1 MLRSDVEFLI
11 FPSST
16 NEGSLT
22 ITLPYLPFA
31 DTVYFTVWGNVF
43 DMFFISFTSGS
54 LGKSFLLRPWQ
65 VSLGGPLAL
74 MTVPSLP
81 CCPSAHFH
89 CSIQFTSMLR
99 ALKHKQT
106 TTTKPKTTTL
116 VIFRTR
122 TAKKQNCK
130 DIQGISGCEECK
142 LCVLLFLFIPIRFYI
157 LPIIRYFF
165 LPEINPKLT
174 QEVGFYASLLLHF
187 SHIASPPSPS
197 LLWSTQS
204 LEQTY
209 FRFTDCPTVL
219 QSEIL
224 STPTHP
230 SATDLLHNLP
240 FPWSA

>member
-1 MLRSDVEFLI
+1 MQ
-11 FPSST
+11 
-16 NEGSLT
+16 
-22 ITLPYLPFA
+22 TLC
-31 DTVYFTVWGNVF
+31 FTLSIYPNQ
-43 DMFFISFTSGS
+43 I
-54 LGKSFLLRPWQ
+54 LH
-65 VSLGGPLAL
+65 LANN
-74 MTVPSLP
+74 M
-81 CCPSAHFH
+81 
-89 CSIQFTSMLR
+89 I
-99 ALKHKQT
+99 
-106 TTTKPKTTTL
+106 
-116 VIFRTR
+116 
-122 TAKKQNCK
+122 
-130 DIQGISGCEECK
+130 
-142 LCVLLFLFIPIRFYI
+142 
-157 LPIIRYFF
+157 FF

-174 QEVGFYASLLLHF
+174 QGVGFYASLLLHF

>member
-1 MLRSDVEFLI
+1 
-11 FPSST
+11 
-16 NEGSLT
+16 
-22 ITLPYLPFA
+22 
-31 DTVYFTVWGNVF
+31 
-43 DMFFISFTSGS
+43 
-54 LGKSFLLRPWQ
+54 
-65 VSLGGPLAL
+65 

-116 VIFRTR
+116 VIFQTR